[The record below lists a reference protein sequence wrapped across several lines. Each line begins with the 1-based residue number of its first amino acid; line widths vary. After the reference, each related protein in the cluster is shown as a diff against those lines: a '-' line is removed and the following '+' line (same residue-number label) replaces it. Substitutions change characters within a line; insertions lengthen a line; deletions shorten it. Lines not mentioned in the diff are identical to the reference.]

1 MPKEDFDA
9 NEWGNIQLNGVSDE
23 KLWSTNWNRIK
34 DKKHLAIVG
43 KKIIS
48 YFSEKNNKIL
58 EELKKKEL
66 EIKEKENK
74 LIAQKNLLQ
83 ETEFKKKVDLI
94 KEEINKFNDLSKSKI
109 NQLNVEKQTVSK
121 AFLNEIN
128 KVIKEYAEKNK
139 IDMIFSSNQ
148 MLIGKSSLDLTE
160 NILQNVN
167 KNIKNFEIN

>member
-1 MPKEDFDA
+1 MKKFFFLFSVFFILVFNSESFGQSIAYA
-9 NEWGNIQLNGVSDE
+9 NLDKI
-23 KLWSTNWNRIK
+23 IK
-34 DKKHLAIVG
+34 TSIVG